1 MKKDADDAQACQ
13 KIDKAARF
21 ERLAERRVNEAL
33 EKLRLVANLSNRR
46 NYTYSAEHA
55 QQIVLAL
62 ESGFQKLREKFQDAA
77 ENREI
82 RFSFKENEVETR
94 KYGGIDF

>member
-1 MKKDADDAQACQ
+1 MRKIAGDGDCCQ

-46 NYTYSAEHA
+46 NYTYTAEHA
-55 QQIVLAL
+55 QQIVTAL
-62 ESGFQKLREKFQDAA
+62 EVGFQQLRSKFQDAT

-82 RFSFKENEVETR
+82 RFSFKE
-94 KYGGIDF
+94 K